1 MSSADAGAGLD
12 KVVDGMVKDKFP
24 EGLARVLEAKFPNAA
39 HADVE
44 DAVAAGFEK
53 LVRAER
59 EMDNPRGYVTTV
71 AVNALKRILR
81 LAALEQLA
89 VYDEDGSDGGDGDR
103 EVFDRGTDPWTNPTL
118 DEALTNDAYVFMR
131 SLVEVWES
139 RNVRT
144 TTLLVLDAAR
154 VQEPLSSAEMAE
166 RLEELLGQDVLA
178 ETARQWRKRGID
190 RLRGQLVAAGLLEPT
205 EEA

>member
-1 MSSADAGAGLD
+1 MSTADAEAPLD

-24 EGLARVLEAKFPNAA
+24 EGLVRVLETKFPNAA

-44 DAVAAGFEK
+44 DAVATGFEK
-53 LVRAER
+53 LVRADR
-59 EMDNPRGYVTTV
+59 AMDNPRGYVTTV

-89 VYDEDGSDGGDGDR
+89 VHDEDGDEGDGDG

-118 DEALTNDAYVFMR
+118 DEAVANDAYAFMR
-131 SLVEVWES
+131 SLVEMWES

-154 VQEPLSSAEMAE
+154 LQEPLSSAEMAE

-178 ETARQWRKRGID
+178 DTARQWRKRGID

>member
-1 MSSADAGAGLD
+1 MSTADAEAPLD
-12 KVVDGMVKDKFP
+12 KVVDGMVRDKFP
-24 EGLARVLEAKFPNAA
+24 EGLVRVLEKKFPNAA

-44 DAVAAGFEK
+44 DAVGTAFEK
-53 LVRAER
+53 LLRADR

-71 AVNALKRILR
+71 AVNALNRILR
-81 LAALEQLA
+81 LVAFEQLA
-89 VYDEDGSDGGDGDR
+89 VEDESDDEEFDR
-103 EVFDRGTDPWTNPTL
+103 ETDPWANPTL
-118 DEALTNDAYVFMR
+118 DEAVTNDAYAFMR
-131 SLVEVWES
+131 GLVEAWES

-154 VQEPLSSAEMAE
+154 LQEPLSSAEMAE

-178 ETARQWRKRGID
+178 QTARQWRKRGID